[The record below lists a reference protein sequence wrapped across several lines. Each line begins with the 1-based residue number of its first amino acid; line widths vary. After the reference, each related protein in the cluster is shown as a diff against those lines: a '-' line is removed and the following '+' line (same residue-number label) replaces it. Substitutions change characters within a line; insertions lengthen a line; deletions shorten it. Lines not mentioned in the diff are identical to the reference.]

1 MHRLDPSAV
10 DPDALDALSGVLTE
24 PDPVALTRE
33 GGPVVELPAPLVRL
47 LVQAARLV
55 AEGRTVA
62 LVAEDEAF
70 TTQAAADFLG
80 VSRQHLVD
88 LLEDGAMP
96 FHRVGTHRRV
106 LFRDLV
112 TYEKQRAGQ
121 RRAAL
126 SRLARDVDEAGLYD
140 GAYTGD
146 DT

>member
-1 MHRLDPSAV
+1 MHRLDPSDLA
-10 DPDALDALSGVLTE
+10 PDALDALSGVLTE